1 MCFVAEHLQKADHL
15 PRLLARTRS
24 VLVEDLV
31 AIGERPTFDVISD
44 SLHAV
49 GVDGLK
55 VVTSGCT
62 DGVP

>member
-1 MCFVAEHLQKADHL
+1 MCFVAEHLQKADHWS
-15 PRLLARTRS
+15 RLLARTRS

-31 AIGERPTFDVISD
+31 AMGELPTCDVLSD

-49 GVDGLK
+49 GVDGVK
-55 VVTSGCT
+55 VVTSECT